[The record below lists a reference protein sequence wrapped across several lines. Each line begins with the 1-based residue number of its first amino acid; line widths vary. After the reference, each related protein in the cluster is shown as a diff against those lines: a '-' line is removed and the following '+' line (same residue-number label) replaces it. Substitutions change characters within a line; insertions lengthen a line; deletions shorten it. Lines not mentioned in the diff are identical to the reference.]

1 MSPTASTQEVVT
13 LLTAAP
19 GMEEAKRIAR
29 SLVSE
34 RLAACANVI
43 PGVLSVYWWEGQV
56 QEEQEAMLVIKTTAA
71 QVNALETRLVELH
84 PYDVP
89 ELLSIQVTG
98 GHQPYI
104 AWVSSEVEG

>member
-1 MSPTASTQEVVT
+1 
-13 LLTAAP
+13 
-19 GMEEAKRIAR
+19 MEEAKRIAR
-29 SLVSE
+29 ALVSE

-43 PGVLSVYWWEGQV
+43 PGVSSVYWWEGQV

-71 QVNALETRLVELH
+71 RVNALETRLVELH

-89 ELLSIQVTG
+89 ELLSIPVTG
-98 GHQPYI
+98 GYPPYL

>member
-1 MSPTASTQEVVT
+1 
-13 LLTAAP
+13 
-19 GMEEAKRIAR
+19 MEEAKRIAR
-29 SLVSE
+29 ALVSE

-43 PGVLSVYWWEGQV
+43 PGVSSVYWWEGQV

-89 ELLSIQVTG
+89 ELLSIPVTG
-98 GHQPYI
+98 GYPPYL

>member
-1 MSPTASTQEVVT
+1 MSPTVSTQVVT

-19 GMEEAKRIAR
+19 GMEAAKRIAR
-29 SLVSE
+29 ALVSE

-43 PGVLSVYWWEGQV
+43 PGVSSVYWGEGQV

-89 ELLSIQVTG
+89 ELLSIPVTG
-98 GHQPYI
+98 GYPPYL

>member
-1 MSPTASTQEVVT
+1 
-13 LLTAAP
+13 
-19 GMEEAKRIAR
+19 MEEAKRIAR
-29 SLVSE
+29 ALVSE

-43 PGVLSVYWWEGQV
+43 LGVSSVYWWEGQV

-89 ELLSIQVTG
+89 ELLSIPVTG
-98 GHQPYI
+98 GYPPYL

>member
-1 MSPTASTQEVVT
+1 
-13 LLTAAP
+13 
-19 GMEEAKRIAR
+19 
-29 SLVSE
+29 
-34 RLAACANVI
+34 
-43 PGVLSVYWWEGQV
+43 
-56 QEEQEAMLVIKTTAA
+56 MLVIKTTAA

>member
-1 MSPTASTQEVVT
+1 
-13 LLTAAP
+13 
-19 GMEEAKRIAR
+19 MEEAKRIAR
-29 SLVSE
+29 ALVSE

-43 PGVLSVYWWEGQV
+43 LGVSSVYWWEGQV

-71 QVNALETRLVELH
+71 RVNALETRLVELH

-89 ELLSIQVTG
+89 ELLSIPVTG
-98 GHQPYI
+98 GYPPYL